1 MGDLDTNYI
10 AYFFAGLCKYRNLVL
25 PAAPTPRANGHG
37 SCGRITPDAENCVHY
52 TSRRA
57 FRRGSPVPGNNPAGC
72 GSGGNRSPGRGLR
85 PKPPRCRSQIESSYS
100 RPSRKFRFRRSVE
113 TLMVWLHSRAG
124 IAPGTVAQSR
134 GDGVGSEAIGKCP
147 PVTQNP

>member
-100 RPSRKFRFRRSVE
+100 QPSRKFRFSDRVAGPDDNVRIASPG
-113 TLMVWLHSRAG
+113 SRPAG
-124 IAPGTVAQSR
+124 LSKAEATGLAPKQS
-134 GDGVGSEAIGKCP
+134 A
-147 PVTQNP
+147 NALL